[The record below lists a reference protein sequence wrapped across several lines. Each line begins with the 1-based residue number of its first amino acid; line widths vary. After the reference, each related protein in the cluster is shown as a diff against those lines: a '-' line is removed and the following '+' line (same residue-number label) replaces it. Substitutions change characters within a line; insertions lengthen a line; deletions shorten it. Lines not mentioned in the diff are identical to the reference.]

1 MPATTTMTSRPGD
14 LTVVDRLEV
23 HRRALTAH
31 CYRMLGSA
39 FEADDAV
46 QETMVRAWRS
56 FDRYE
61 GRGPLEAWLFR
72 IATNVC
78 LNLLRGRGRRA
89 LPMDMG
95 PAARPDVAVPTAP
108 SEMAWV
114 GPVPDAWVLDPADS
128 VVARESLRLAFVAA
142 LQRLPPR
149 HRAVLILRDV
159 LRWSTHEVATLLAT
173 TDTSVKSTLQRA
185 RATMGAAGVLP
196 DGALDPDAHALL
208 EQYID
213 AFERYDVGALV
224 ELLHEDAV
232 LSMPPFDLWLEGA
245 GSIQLWWQREE
256 CRGSRLLVTGANG
269 SPAVA
274 QYRQAADGSHEAF
287 AILVLETAHGR
298 IAAMHAFI
306 DPELFELFGVPLTL

>member
-1 MPATTTMTSRPGD
+1 MPATTTTTRRPGD

-95 PAARPDVAVPTAP
+95 PASRPDVAVPTVPA
-108 SEMAWV
+108 EVAWV
-114 GPVPDAWVLDPADS
+114 GPVPDSWVLDPADS
-128 VVARESLRLAFVAA
+128 VVERESLRLAFVTA

-196 DGALDPDAHALL
+196 GAALDPDAHALL

-245 GSIQLWWQREE
+245 GSIQRWWQREE

-274 QYRQAADGSHEAF
+274 QYRQTADGSHEAF
-287 AILVLETAHGR
+287 AILVLETSHGR